1 VSTTGPGP
9 TKRRRGGLLRW
20 LLLALVLLPFA
31 EVAALVAVG
40 RSIGFW
46 WTLGLLVAL
55 TVVGVFLVRRE
66 TSKTYKA
73 LQAAVN
79 SGKMPADEMT
89 DAILV
94 MIGGVLL
101 ILPGFVS
108 DAVGLLLVLPFTRP
122 LARRLLQ
129 AFVASR
135 AVAVVPAAGPPG
147 SPGAGSA
154 RRRTGPGQVIEGEV
168 VSEQPAPG
176 TPGPGGPEGPNL
188 LER

>member
-1 VSTTGPGP
+1 MSTPGSGP
-9 TKRRRGGLLRW
+9 TTRRRGGLLRW

-66 TSKTYKA
+66 TSRTYKA
-73 LQAAVN
+73 LQAALN
-79 SGKMPADEMT
+79 SGKMPADEVT

-94 MIGGVLL
+94 MVGGFLL

-122 LARRLLQ
+122 VARRLLQ

-135 AVAVVPAAGPPG
+135 AVAVVGPGAQPPAAGE
-147 SPGAGSA
+147 A
-154 RRRTGPGQVIEGEV
+154 RRGSGRGQVIEGEV
-168 VSEQPAPG
+168 VAEQPPPGAPEA
-176 TPGPGGPEGPNL
+176 GGPHQL
-188 LER
+188 DR